1 MPKLAGMNVAVS
13 QRSQGTLRIALLGG
27 DVGISLYP
35 WLIDE
40 LPYSAAVQQP
50 RIESIYP
57 EKDQLPI
64 GIVVDGFEFN
74 CYERLFLIGK
84 YPVLFTASC
93 RPSFL

>member
-1 MPKLAGMNVAVS
+1 MNVAVP

-27 DVGISLYP
+27 DVGMSLHP
-35 WLIDE
+35 WLIDG
-40 LPYSAAVQQP
+40 LPHSTGVQQP

-74 CYERLFLIGK
+74 CYEHLFLLGG
-84 YPVLFTASC
+84 YVVLLAASC
-93 RPSFL
+93 RPSFP